1 MEQPETKGARRFL
14 PLVFLAVVLIL
25 AAAFVLLLPAINKQF
40 PSKTDEKYQTEP
52 TFRTIAERDP
62 QTLSSI
68 TVSHWG
74 GETYTLVY
82 QNGTLMLTTD
92 GGEPEPLDAPTAAN
106 FIAYATEITVEDT
119 VTQDAGEVRDS
130 LSDMGLSPPQITV
143 EVAYADGSAMT
154 LYLGYNQPSM
164 SYHYFQWSGDSAVY
178 LCNSGVYE
186 TFEYT
191 ADMLLSVTQPLMIGS
206 LIERVSIRRGS
217 EDPIVCGFLS
227 NGEDTAA
234 GSLQSPFVYP
244 MSADAAEALL
254 SAVENFRLGARLKP
268 VTDDNR
274 VLYGLD
280 APEAVVEI
288 TQREGLY
295 SMTDAQGVL
304 QSYPLEPSVVT
315 LTIGGLDGE
324 FFRYCEYE
332 GTCYRVSAFLVAAF
346 LKADAMDYLSLDPA
360 DMGAESIRS
369 LVVQTGTG
377 TLDFRAS
384 YTEQVLPNNE
394 LVTDEAGNVVYALDV
409 ALNGEPVSADAFDAL
424 VGRLKLM
431 AVSGSLDAV
440 SEPDGTPLWQLTLAT
455 VLGQSRTLAA
465 YPMDAFQ
472 DILAVDG
479 VAVHYI
485 SKEALDIALGEFTA
499 LAEPTETP

>member
-1 MEQPETKGARRFL
+1 MEQTPKQGARRLL
-14 PLVFLAVVLIL
+14 PIIFLAAVLVL
-25 AAAFVLLLPAINKQF
+25 AAAFVLLLPAIKKQY
-40 PSKTDEKYQTEP
+40 PSKATEKYQTEP
-52 TFRTIAERDP
+52 TFQTIDERDP

-68 TVSHWG
+68 TVTHWG
-74 GETYTLVY
+74 SEPYTLLY
-82 QNGTLMLTTD
+82 QNGALALEIS
-92 GGEPEPLDAPTAAN
+92 GGEPEPISASAAAD
-106 FIAYATEITVEDT
+106 FIGYATEITAEDT
-119 VTQDAGEVRDS
+119 VVKDAGEVQDN
-130 LSDMGLSPPQITV
+130 LSDMGLDPPQITV
-143 EVAYADGSAMT
+143 DVTYSDGSAVT

-186 TFEYT
+186 TFENT
-191 ADMLLSVTQPLMIGS
+191 ADMLLSITQPTVIAS
-206 LIERVSIRRGS
+206 LIERVSISRGT

-227 NGEDTAA
+227 DGEDTAV
-234 GSLQSPFVYP
+234 GTLQSPILYP
-244 MSADAAEALL
+244 MSTEAAEALL
-254 SAVENFRLGARLKP
+254 TAVENFRLGTRLKP
-268 VTDDNR
+268 VTDANR
-274 VLYGLD
+274 ALYGLG

-304 QSYPLEPSVVT
+304 QSYPLKPSVVT
-315 LTIGGLDGE
+315 LTIGDLDGE

-346 LKADAMDYLSLDPA
+346 LNADAMDYLSLNPA
-360 DMGAESIRS
+360 DMGAESIRG

-394 LVTDEAGNVVYALDV
+394 LETDEYGNVVYAVDV
-409 ALNGEPVSADAFDAL
+409 TLNGEPISADAFDAL
-424 VGRLKLM
+424 VSRLKQM

-440 SEPDGTPLWQLTLAT
+440 SEPDGAPQWQMTLTTA
-455 VLGQSRTLAA
+455 LGQSRTIAA

-472 DILAVDG
+472 DVLAVDG

-485 SKEALDIALGEFTA
+485 SKEALDIALGEFSA
-499 LAEPTETP
+499 LAEPTATP